1 MNPTM
6 EQGRACSESTQP
18 LRVTHGAVLQAGCG
32 QDAARV
38 PGLRALSQ
46 GDKETVAMFLLLNSS
61 SLSAGFILRAVK
73 RGKRTLFEV
82 SLICLPFQLS
92 FQFEI
97 GVLGVYPFPSPVPRF
112 EYPQCLGLSFPRS
125 RQGIGFERCIWE
137 VIPGNTGRR
146 CKFPHSCSACGIP
159 CQRPNLGT

>member
-1 MNPTM
+1 M

-61 SLSAGFILRAVK
+61 SLSAGFIPECCK
-73 RGKRTLFEV
+73 TGKRTLFKFLYLA
-82 SLICLPFQLS
+82 SFQLS

-112 EYPQCLGLSFPRS
+112 EYPQCLGLSLPEADKALALSGVF
-125 RQGIGFERCIWE
+125 
-137 VIPGNTGRR
+137 GR
-146 CKFPHSCSACGIP
+146 
-159 CQRPNLGT
+159 

>member
-1 MNPTM
+1 M

-18 LRVTHGAVLQAGCG
+18 LRVTHGAIFQAGCG

-61 SLSAGFILRAVK
+61 PLSAGFILRAVK

-97 GVLGVYPFPSPVPRF
+97 GVLGVYAFPDTKS
-112 EYPQCLGLSFPRS
+112 
-125 RQGIGFERCIWE
+125 CINMVQE
-137 VIPGNTGRR
+137 G
-146 CKFPHSCSACGIP
+146 
-159 CQRPNLGT
+159 